1 MDNQSSATP
10 PEGFFDSLELA
21 LPKRLLIFIACALGA
36 TACLFFIPGAAELDV
51 APRRA
56 LFILVFSAL
65 LWVTEVVPAF
75 SVGILIIGLQIALLG
90 RPGAGFAETS
100 RDWEEFVVVL
110 GNPLI
115 WLFFGGFVL
124 AEGMTL
130 TGLDRSLA
138 RRVLSRLGDR
148 PASVLWGVMLI
159 TFLLSMFMSNTATT
173 AMMLAMMAPLIS
185 GSNKD
190 KTFARGLLLG
200 IAVAANLGG
209 MGSLIGTPPNAIAVG
224 ALSEMANPIEITFLQ
239 WMVIGAPLALILLVL
254 SWLYLLRVYPA
265 QSEHVSMAGLE
276 KEAGEGS
283 APRWQKWVVACT
295 LLLTVGLWLTTSRH
309 HLPTAVVSF
318 LPTVL
323 FTITGI
329 IGTREIRGLNYD
341 VLFLLAGG
349 LALGQVVVSTGL
361 SVWIVDQL
369 PVAGLGVVGIALLI
383 AYVTAVLSNFMSN
396 TAAANILIPIGI
408 TMCVG
413 WEAEVVLPIALAASC
428 AMCLPIAT
436 PPNALAFATG
446 RCETRDFIRLGALIG
461 VIAPLGSVL
470 WVWLISTWV
479 RSIG

>member
-1 MDNQSSATP
+1 MSDSENITP
-10 PEGFFDSLELA
+10 PEGYFDSLGLA
-21 LPKRLLIFIACALGA
+21 LPKRLLIFLACTLGSL
-36 TACLFFIPGAAELDV
+36 ACVLFIPAVAELDV

-56 LFILVFSAL
+56 LFILLFAAS

-100 RDWEEFVVVL
+100 RDWEQFVVVL
-110 GNPLI
+110 GHPLI

-138 RRVLSRLGDR
+138 RRVLSKTGDR
-148 PASVLWGVMLI
+148 PASVLGGVMLI

-173 AMMLAMMAPLIS
+173 AMMLAMMAPLILDS
-185 GSNKD
+185 DQD

-239 WMVIGAPLALILLVL
+239 WMVIGAPLALILLVF
-254 SWLYLLRVYPA
+254 SWFYLLRLYPA
-265 QSEHVSMAGLE
+265 QAERICMATLE
-276 KEAGEGS
+276 KEDEDP
-283 APRWQKWVVACT
+283 APPWQKIVVATT
-295 LLLTVGLWLTTSRH
+295 LVLTVGLWLTSGRH
-309 HLPTAVVSF
+309 GLPTAVVSF

-329 IGTREIRGLNYD
+329 IGTHEIRRLNYD
-341 VLFLLAGG
+341 VLFLIAGG
-349 LALGQVVVSTGL
+349 LALGQVVVNTGL
-361 SVWIVDQL
+361 SIWIVELL
-369 PVAGLGVVGIALLI
+369 PVGDLGVIGIALLV

-408 TMCVG
+408 TLSVG
-413 WEAEVVLPIALAASC
+413 SEAEIVLPIALAASC

-446 RCETRDFIRLGALIG
+446 RCETRDFIRLGAIIG

-470 WVWLISTWV
+470 WVWMIANWARTV
-479 RSIG
+479 G